1 MTNKHVILQK
11 MEKISIL
18 LRSMKTASNMN
29 DKEVIEYE
37 YERINDTIEEVV
49 DLLNSEEGEMGYTRF

>member
-11 MEKISIL
+11 MEKITIL

-37 YERINDTIEEVV
+37 YERLNDTIEEVV